1 MSAKQPLGGL
11 NAILRKQR
19 EEAAA
24 RTNSSLIAEID
35 TYDIKPPHD
44 IKSPDDLPTSDA
56 LKAPVE
62 SFRDAIKSPAPMTQS
77 SGDTVASDDIK
88 SPVNEIQVDSARWT
102 AFPNDLSDRVM
113 RTLELSDQSVLNRLY
128 RLTRGFHQEIC
139 KVSKESLAEACN
151 LHSRQ
156 IPRSTK
162 RLVARGLIE
171 IVGHDTAH
179 PDPRQRGTIY
189 RILIPAAAGVFRAS
203 RDLKASGDIKSSG
216 DIMSSNKIKAL
227 KENIKRENELT
238 LDTKS
243 CPDCRGSGF
252 WYPEGI
258 EKGVAK
264 CKHIRLTEGK

>member
-19 EEAAA
+19 EETAA
-24 RTNSSLIAEID
+24 RTNAATTSETAPS
-35 TYDIKPPHD
+35 DIKLPHD
-44 IKSPDDLPTSDA
+44 IKSPDANKPSDA
-56 LKAPVE
+56 LKARVE
-62 SFRDAIKSPAPMTQS
+62 PFRDVTKSPTPMTQS

-88 SPVNEIQVDSARWT
+88 SPVDEIQVDPARWT

-128 RLTRGFHQEIC
+128 RLTRGFHQETC

-189 RILIPAAAGVFRAS
+189 RILIPAAAGVFKAS
-203 RDLKASGDIKSSG
+203 RDLKSPGDNRPSGDFK
-216 DIMSSNKIKAL
+216 SSNKIKAL
-227 KENIKRENELT
+227 KENTKRENELA
-238 LDTKS
+238 LDIKD
-243 CPDCRGSGF
+243 CPDCQGSGF
-252 WYPEGI
+252 WYPEGTG
-258 EKGVAK
+258 KGVAK